1 VEGKADQRE
10 RQARSVIAVY
20 ALMGFLSG
28 SLMFSYWLGLLARVD
43 IRDVGDG
50 NPGGFNLWQ
59 AAGYKLGLLGIFLE
73 FMKGYLPLLFLIE
86 GGYVGGWGIVPVAV
100 APILGHAF
108 SPFVGFKGGK
118 AIAVS
123 FGIWSAVTRFEG
135 AIALAAILAFLSAA
149 VKLGLRGKPVTSDMD
164 GCQAVAGM
172 LMLGGYLTLRAFP
185 GYVILLCMCNL
196 LVFAYTNRWKLYRS
210 ARGLY
215 EGYKQRSA

>member
-1 VEGKADQRE
+1 VAGGRI
-10 RQARSVIAVY
+10 QAGASRH
-20 ALMGFLSG
+20 LSG
-28 SLMFSYWLGLLARVD
+28 IHEGIS
-43 IRDVGDG
+43 
-50 NPGGFNLWQ
+50 
-59 AAGYKLGLLGIFLE
+59 AASFPDRGW
-73 FMKGYLPLLFLIE
+73 
-86 GGYVGGWGIVPVAV
+86 YVGGWGIVPVAV

-123 FGIWSAVTRFEG
+123 FGMWSAVTRFEG

-196 LVFAYTNRWKLYRS
+196 LVFA
-210 ARGLY
+210 
-215 EGYKQRSA
+215 